1 MVMKFSLE
9 AARRNRG
16 LTQSQVANRIG
27 VSKATVVNWEKGNT
41 KISYSALIRLS
52 NLYGIPLE
60 NLKVPANNFF
70 NF

>member
-16 LTQSQVANRIG
+16 LTQSQVANKIG
-27 VSKATVVNWEKGNT
+27 VSKTTVVNWEKGNT
-41 KISYSALIRLS
+41 KISYAALTKLS
-52 NLYGIPLE
+52 NLYKVPLD

-70 NF
+70 

>member
-1 MVMKFSLE
+1 MKFSLE

-16 LTQSQVANRIG
+16 LTQSQVADRID
-27 VSKATVVNWEKGNT
+27 VSKATIVNWEKGKT
-41 KISYSALIRLS
+41 KISYLALLRLS

-70 NF
+70 

>member
-1 MVMKFSLE
+1 MRVTLE

-27 VSKATVVNWEKGNT
+27 VSKTTVVNWEKGRT
-41 KISYSALIRLS
+41 RISYAALTKLS

-60 NLKVPANNFF
+60 NLRVPVNNFF
-70 NF
+70 

>member
-41 KISYSALIRLS
+41 KISYAALTRLS
-52 NLYGIPLE
+52 NLYGIPLDF
-60 NLKVPANNFF
+60 LKVPANNFF
-70 NF
+70 

>member
-16 LTQSQVANRIG
+16 FTQGQVADKIG
-27 VSKATVVNWEKGNT
+27 VSKTTVVNWEKGNT
-41 KISYSALIRLS
+41 KISYAALTRLS

-70 NF
+70 